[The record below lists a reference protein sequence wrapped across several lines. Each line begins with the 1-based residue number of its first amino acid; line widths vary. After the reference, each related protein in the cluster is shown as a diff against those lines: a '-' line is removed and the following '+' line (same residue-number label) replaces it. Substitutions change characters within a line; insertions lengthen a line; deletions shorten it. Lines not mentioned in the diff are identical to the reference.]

1 MIKKIKSDI
10 ATSIKN
16 RKINIFLLF
25 LVLAFV
31 ILLFTKL
38 SKEYTN
44 TLAFKID
51 KINIPKENVVISDS
65 TSTLFLTLKTHGFK
79 WLHYYFAKPK
89 ITIDF
94 SKDVRKNE
102 SVFIWSKDKAFL
114 LESKQLGNQVHLLN
128 IAPDTLFFKYDVN
141 LVKKIPV
148 ILDANIKF
156 SPGFDV
162 LKDFEL
168 VPDSI
173 EVIGPKAIASQLK
186 NVKTNPIV
194 LENIK
199 SNVSKEVSL
208 NLPKDINDIKFSNT
222 SVVLNVKVEKFTEG
236 TLKIPLTINNI
247 PEGVKLKYFPKEVGV
262 SFYTSLSNFNT
273 IKTKDFTVECD
284 FSKLNTDQNYL
295 IPELVKTSRDVKR
308 AKIKQ
313 QRIEFIIAE

>member
-1 MIKKIKSDI
+1 MIKKIKSVI
-10 ATSIKN
+10 INSIKN
-16 RKINIFLLF
+16 RKINIFFLF
-25 LVLAFV
+25 LLLAFV
-31 ILLFTKL
+31 ILFLTKL

-65 TSTLFLTLKTHGFK
+65 NSMVFLTLKTHGFK

-94 SKDVRKNE
+94 SKDVKKID
-102 SVFIWSKDKAFL
+102 SAFIWSKDKAFL
-114 LESKQLGNQVHLLN
+114 LESKQFGNQVQLLH

-141 LVKKIPV
+141 LVKKVPV

-173 EVIGPKAIASQLK
+173 EVIGPKAIASQVK
-186 NVKTNPIV
+186 SIKTNPIV

-199 SNVSKEVSL
+199 SNLSKEVSL
-208 NLPKDINDIKFSNT
+208 NLPKERNDIKFSNT
-222 SVVLNVKVEKFTEG
+222 SVVLNARVEKFTEG
-236 TLKIPLTINNI
+236 TLKIPLTIKNI

-273 IKTKDFTVECD
+273 IKEKDFMVECD
-284 FSKLNTDQNYL
+284 YSKLNNDQNYL
-295 IPELVKTSRDVKR
+295 IPELIKAPQAVKR
-308 AKIKQ
+308 AKINQ